1 MKLTFESWVVF
12 LEDEYRV
19 EHTVCDI
26 YIVHN
31 VIKYYFI
38 KNFHFV
44 CMCTSCSVKVF
55 LTVGS

>member
-1 MKLTFESWVVF
+1 MF
-12 LEDEYRV
+12 LENEYRV
-19 EHTVCDI
+19 EHTVYDI

-31 VIKYYFI
+31 VIKYYFT